1 MTISKN
7 KVRANLVIER
17 DIKKQLED
25 IAVRES
31 RSFNSLIIK
40 IVKDFLEL
48 EGKK

>member
-25 IAVRES
+25 IAVKET
-31 RSFNSLIIK
+31 RSFNSLVISVLK
-40 IVKDFLEL
+40 EYLESKR
-48 EGKK
+48 EK

>member
-25 IAVRES
+25 IAVKET
-31 RSFNSLIIK
+31 RSFNSLVISVLK
-40 IVKDFLEL
+40 EYLDN